1 MTVSLH
7 TTLTHSQQ
15 DTYLAGFSFF
25 IHDRYTTRYWSRDTG
40 CNRLNNYIITQNI
53 EKVRGETVNIEMR
66 TKSKKKS
73 WYVKRVVEWVG
84 AYYKKNISD
93 YPSFLLFFPPC
104 LLSPTQLHL
113 KSLSL
118 FLSHTQIHTNKQ
130 TITYTYSVLPFLIF
144 YHSHFLLHSFF
155 SLLSSPSVLSI
166 FFNLLTHSP
175 THPPTLS
182 HPYSLTLC
190 ARALK
195 IASHSLDPRS
205 DWSDCGLNA
214 TIAPNVIIV
223 IVIVIVI
230 VIIVIIIVT
239 LLVHT
244 IIVIS
249 LIFVITI
256 RNVIHRD

>member
-93 YPSFLLFFPPC
+93 YPSFLPSFLPS
-104 LLSPTQLHL
+104 LLTLPHPTSL
-113 KSLSL
+113 KVSLPL
-118 FLSHTQIHTNKQ
+118 PLSHTNTYKQ
-130 TITYTYSVLPFLIF
+130 TNNHIHILRFTVSHILSFPLPLTLF
-144 YHSHFLLHSFF
+144 FF
-155 SLLSSPSVLSI
+155 SSVLS
-166 FFNLLTHSP
+166 FCPLHLLQFTDSL
-175 THPPTLS
+175 THPPT
-182 HPYSLTLC
+182 
-190 ARALK
+190 
-195 IASHSLDPRS
+195 HSLSPLLTHLMREGS
-205 DWSDCGLNA
+205 QDC
-214 TIAPNVIIV
+214 
-223 IVIVIVI
+223 
-230 VIIVIIIVT
+230 
-239 LLVHT
+239 
-244 IIVIS
+244 
-249 LIFVITI
+249 
-256 RNVIHRD
+256 